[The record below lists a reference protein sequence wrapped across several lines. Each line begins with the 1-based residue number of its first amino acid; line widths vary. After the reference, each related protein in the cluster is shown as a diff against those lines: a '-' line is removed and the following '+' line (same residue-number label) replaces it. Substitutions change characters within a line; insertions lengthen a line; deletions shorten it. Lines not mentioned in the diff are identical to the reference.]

1 MTKANVRLMEG
12 TFMDKMNARD
22 SALLQWERAFEKG
35 SILRL
40 KKVRAQG
47 SE

>member
-35 SILRL
+35 SIVRLR
-40 KKVRAQG
+40 K
-47 SE
+47 SESTGL